1 MAEQTTESGVLREW
15 FSIPP
20 GFDLP
25 SPLTI
30 TNDGPSIIY
39 INGDALMPGELK
51 VLGFVGSTPPI
62 QESAT
67 AAVPL
72 K

>member
-1 MAEQTTESGVLREW
+1 MAEQTTESGVDARRLYPVTILRTYRENGVTRY
-15 FSIPP
+15 
-20 GFDLP
+20 GFTHL
-25 SPLTI
+25 SAELVAQRTV
-30 TNDGPSIIY
+30 
-39 INGDALMPGELK
+39 INP
-51 VLGFVGSTPPI
+51 TPPI

>member
-1 MAEQTTESGVLREW
+1 MAEQTTESGVGPFTCMYCTQGTDRDDDICDECREYVT
-15 FSIPP
+15 P
-20 GFDLP
+20 
-25 SPLTI
+25 
-30 TNDGPSIIY
+30 
-39 INGDALMPGELK
+39 
-51 VLGFVGSTPPI
+51 TPPI